1 MTRRQTREAFG
12 KIRLTDREKEQL
24 LDRILSASSGTAPD
38 GKDIAMKRRT
48 MKPILIAAIVALM
61 ILLMGCAWAVM
72 NLDDLVIGEYR
83 YQESAHVDEGGEYVP
98 ETERT
103 REVVSLQGIA
113 GSPNQMAAREWY
125 EFEQYYCTNH
135 ADRIENLFQRPDD
148 YQAYGVGN
156 QEMVDKVDEI
166 CEKYGLEVA
175 GKVFY
180 AEREDA
186 QFLLDSLMLDSIVT
200 DGAGDVQYLGGYFYT
215 CGNFNLELEF
225 TLNVPEACWKYPTKT
240 SMRYADKSY
249 LDTVLWTVDP
259 DTAEQWNYT
268 CSDGTVVLLVTT
280 GDRGAILYDREDA
293 FLYVG
298 FSTVHF
304 GDNGI
309 EGSMTNRDL
318 ELIAEAIDF
327 SVKPVKPDM
336 AVVDPIYQA
345 ILEERSKEQE
355 QQANMPEPWEKESYA
370 EVIRFVPW
378 DYYLLRDINGDG
390 IEDLLVGMYEDSFF
404 WGFTM
409 EDNVTKSLI
418 NTGRNLYI
426 CEDGVIE
433 SYFEDEDYIVHRYY
447 TLEDDKFIPISYLKY
462 NKAAGS
468 WGKDLDGDEWP
479 DAEIT
484 QEEAMRIVES
494 YVRIPL
500 EMNPVSEFPM
510 DE

>member
-48 MKPILIAAIVALM
+48 MKPILIAAIVAVM

-166 CEKYGLEVA
+166 CEKYGLKVA
-175 GKVFY
+175 GKILYV
-180 AEREDA
+180 ESGETD
-186 QFLLDSLMLDSIVT
+186 LLFNALQLDSIVT
-200 DGAGDVQYLGGYFYT
+200 NGAKDVKKLGGYFSA
-215 CGNFNLELEF
+215 CGNYKLEF
-225 TLNVPEACWKYPTKT
+225 EFSLNNEEEHWQHPIPV

-309 EGSMTNRDL
+309 EGRMTNRDL

-418 NTGRNLYI
+418 NTGRTVPPSLWTR
-426 CEDGVIE
+426 
-433 SYFEDEDYIVHRYY
+433 S
-447 TLEDDKFIPISYLKY
+447 LKISRRQL
-462 NKAAGS
+462 S
-468 WGKDLDGDEWP
+468 P
-479 DAEIT
+479 
-484 QEEAMRIVES
+484 
-494 YVRIPL
+494 
-500 EMNPVSEFPM
+500 
-510 DE
+510 